1 MSQTKIIAIVNQ
13 KGGTGKTTTTVNL
26 GCALAKLGKKVLLL
40 DLDPQASLTYY
51 FGIESEQTLA
61 QCILQNL
68 LLKDVLIEKEQ
79 LWVAASGIDSA
90 DLELSLANYP
100 QREWVLKNWLAP
112 QIQDFDFVLMDCS
125 PSLSLLTINA
135 LTTAQSIIIPLQL
148 AVLSLQGLTLLND
161 TIKKIHKNLNPELK
175 ILGLLLV
182 MVDTTKK
189 VSQEV
194 YELLISST
202 NLAIFNS
209 HIETDEKAIEAPS
222 FAQSLIAYAPKSVSA
237 LGYLSFAKEILKLT
251 K

>member
-51 FGIESEQTLA
+51 FGIESKQTLS
-61 QCILQNL
+61 QSILQNSSL
-68 LLKDVLIEKEQ
+68 QDILIEKEQ
-79 LWVAASGIDSA
+79 LWIAPSGIDSA

-100 QREWVLKNWLAP
+100 QREWVLKNWLEP
-112 QIQDFDFVLMDCS
+112 QIQHFDFVLMDCS
-125 PSLSLLTINA
+125 PSLSVLTINA
-135 LTTAQSIIIPLQL
+135 LTTAKLVIIPLQL
-148 AVLSLQGLTLLND
+148 EVLSLQGLTLLND
-161 TIKKIHKNLNPELK
+161 TLKKIRKNLNPDLEV
-175 ILGLLLV
+175 LGILLV
-182 MVDTTKK
+182 MVDLRRKIT
-189 VSQEV
+189 QEIH
-194 YELLISST
+194 ELLISST

-237 LGYLSFAKEILKLT
+237 QAYLAFAQEILKL
-251 K
+251 KP